1 MVKIQQF
8 LRIKNFAT
16 DIIRDTMKGVWLKG
30 LPNKATVIVLG
41 QEYVTDGVEVQ
52 QIFQEVK
59 N

>member
-1 MVKIQQF
+1 
-8 LRIKNFAT
+8 
-16 DIIRDTMKGVWLKG
+16 MKGVWLKG
-30 LPNKATVIVLG
+30 LPKKTTVIVLG

>member
-1 MVKIQQF
+1 
-8 LRIKNFAT
+8 
-16 DIIRDTMKGVWLKG
+16 MKGKVKG
-30 LPNKATVIVLG
+30 TSDKATVIVLG